1 MRHAMFSKRNQRNMI
16 WIIPTIFLLLGLVSL
31 AILLASKISRLRVI
45 SVESIPKERVR
56 KVKEQ
61 IILQKMQRASTK
73 QLRGVS
79 RLLIMI
85 GRVTSNT
92 GRRLVQKLYSIEQSY
107 QKLKRSS
114 VEGHH
119 AYDQETIHRLVREA
133 GVLVEKEEMIPAE
146 KIFIDII
153 SHNPKSVDAYEG
165 LGNLYLG
172 NDQMDQARETLQFAL
187 RISPN
192 DASILVSLAEL
203 EMKLDNAKAAVVHLR
218 KAIQKRSKNPKYL
231 DFYIEASLKSGSL
244 KDAQE
249 GIRMLKQV
257 NPENQKIQDFE
268 GRFLK
273 QKETYMA
280 KTDTHSEDA
289 SQTE

>member
-1 MRHAMFSKRNQRNMI
+1 MI
-16 WIIPTIFLLLGLVSL
+16 WIIPIILLLIGFTSLV
-31 AILLASKISRLRVI
+31 ILLASKVSRLRVI

-61 IILQKMQRASTK
+61 IILQKMQRVGK
-73 QLRGVS
+73 ERFRGISHVGHV
-79 RLLIMI
+79 M
-85 GRVTSNT
+85 GHAVTRT
-92 GRRLVQKLYSIEQSY
+92 GRRTVQKLYSIEQYY

-114 VEGHH
+114 SEGHH
-119 AYDQETIHRLVREA
+119 AYDQETIKRLVREA
-133 GVLVEKEEMIPAE
+133 EDLVQKEETIPAE
-146 KIFIDII
+146 KIYIDII

-165 LGNLYLG
+165 LGNLYLS
-172 NDQMDQARETLQFAL
+172 NDQYEQCRETLQFAL

-203 EMKLDNAKAAVVHLR
+203 EMKLDNAKAAVGHLR
-218 KAIQKRSKNPKYL
+218 KAIQKRAKNPKYL
-231 DFYIEASLKSGSL
+231 DFYIEASLKAGSL

-249 GIRMLKQV
+249 GIRMLKEV
-257 NPENQKIQDFE
+257 NPENQKIQEFE
-268 GRFLK
+268 ERFSK
-273 QKETYMA
+273 QKEVYAA